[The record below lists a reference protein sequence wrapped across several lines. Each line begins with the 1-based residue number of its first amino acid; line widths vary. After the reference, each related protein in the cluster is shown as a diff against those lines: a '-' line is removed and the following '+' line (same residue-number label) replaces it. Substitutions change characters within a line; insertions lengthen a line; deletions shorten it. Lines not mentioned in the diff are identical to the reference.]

1 MNPWNRLFV
10 VIAICWVIVSPLL
23 IATEADRGP
32 AQALHDCSDSAYQQ
46 SGQATRLG
54 LTCIDTLQRRMRV
67 IMPTLATVSVF
78 RERLARCSAVAT
90 GYLG

>member
-10 VIAICWVIVSPLL
+10 VIAICWAIVSPLL
-23 IATEADRGP
+23 AATEANRGA

-46 SGQATRLG
+46 YGSSDSPRFDVYRYIAEMDACNHATH
-54 LTCIDTLQRRMRV
+54 
-67 IMPTLATVSVF
+67 ATVSVF
-78 RERLARCSAVAT
+78 REYLARCSAAAT